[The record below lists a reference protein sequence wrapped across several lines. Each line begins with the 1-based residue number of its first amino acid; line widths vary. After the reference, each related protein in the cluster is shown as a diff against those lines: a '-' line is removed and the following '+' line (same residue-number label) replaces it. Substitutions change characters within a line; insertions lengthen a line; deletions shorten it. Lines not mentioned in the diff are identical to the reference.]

1 MPALSASR
9 LALPLLLA
17 LLLALTAAPAH
28 GSDVY
33 RASAVSL
40 VAEPSSEDVAGDPL
54 ALFHARHARLLV
66 HENVWGVIATVSVT
80 FQGAAYANVLSYSAV
95 DLAKNPNATVALSKA
110 EGGEKA
116 CYMDV
121 EDPTCW
127 RLSLTG
133 KVAPV
138 KDDQRDYAERVL
150 FSKHPQMKHWPKKHN
165 FRPYVLEIEHLVL
178 LDFYGAAKHVAN
190 RSFSR
195 LFVWIKSINMGPS
208 FQFAAYYSCRFATE
222 SLPAQNPKP
231 KSSKI
236 PGSTIDARVDWTA
249 FAKRQSVTTVAV
261 YQIRP
266 DQIDWKRLSRNQHA
280 VHFLEE
286 HLDSVDWS
294 ALSGN
299 PGAVYLLQQHLDK
312 IDWHELSGNP
322 NAISILERN
331 LDNIDWSRLCANHN
345 AADLLEKH
353 ALQHADELDWTRLS
367 NYTNVRVLRLFENH
381 ENKIHWRLLSRNPAA
396 IPILQQHLSQI
407 SLPYLCTNPRVVE
420 LIDHFVDVLRFEHRS
435 VLSLNPDALP
445 FLEQHLD
452 QVVWEDLSANPNG
465 FDLLEQYPDKISWVR
480 LTELMHPGA
489 MELLEQAPPTLESTE
504 TWRDLFWGTLSG
516 DPRAIPL
523 LEKNQGHIDWESLS
537 MNPGA
542 VHMLMEKMT
551 DPRVNWTWLLRNEG
565 FLAYDYEFIRRDHQ
579 DLHRDLVEYLYAPE
593 RLQKWL
599 EGNVDPLNYLD

>member
-1 MPALSASR
+1 MCCP
-9 LALPLLLA
+9 
-17 LLLALTAAPAH
+17 TAVRTP
-28 GSDVY
+28 
-33 RASAVSL
+33 
-40 VAEPSSEDVAGDPL
+40 
-54 ALFHARHARLLV
+54 
-66 HENVWGVIATVSVT
+66 
-80 FQGAAYANVLSYSAV
+80 V

-133 KVAPV
+133 KVVPV
-138 KDDQRDYAERVL
+138 KDDKRDYAERVL

-178 LDFYGAAKHVAN
+178 LDFYGAAKHVAV
-190 RSFSR
+190 SDYYK
-195 LFVWIKSINMGPS
+195 IKLLI
-208 FQFAAYYSCRFATE
+208 FHFAASYSCRCATE
-222 SLPAQNPKP
+222 SLPAPNPKF
-231 KSSKI
+231 KASKI
-236 PGSTIDARVDWTA
+236 PVQVASKMLASGELDGALRAETWRNTMPLQHLRYLKLADCLGRALADPAIDARVDWTT
-249 FAKRQSVTTVAV
+249 FAKRQSVTTAAV
-261 YQIRP
+261 YQLRP
-266 DQIDWKRLSRNQHA
+266 DQIDWKRLSRSQHA

-299 PGAVYLLQQHLDK
+299 PGAVHLLQQHLDK

-331 LDNIDWSRLCANHN
+331 LDNIDWSRLCANPN

-367 NYTNVRVLRLFENH
+367 SFTNARVLRLFENH
-381 ENKIHWRLLSRNPAA
+381 EDKIHWRLLSRNPAA

-465 FDLLEQYPDKISWVR
+465 FDLLEQYPDEINWVR
-480 LTELMHPGA
+480 LTEFMHPGA
-489 MELLEQAPPTLESTE
+489 MELLGQAPPDLESSE

-516 DPRAIPL
+516 DPHAIPL
-523 LEKNQGHIDWESLS
+523 LEKNRSHIDWESLS
-537 MNPGA
+537 LNPGA
-542 VHMLMEKMT
+542 VHMLMEKLT
-551 DPRVNWTWLLRNEG
+551 DPRVNWTCLLRNEG
-565 FLAYDYEFIRRDHQ
+565 FLVYDYELIRRDHQ

-599 EGNVDPLNYLD
+599 EVNVDPLNYLD